1 MLYPASRMIKGDNL
15 IPPVGLPSVYLE
27 NRLILMAQ
35 SPRVL
40 YVYWELSPGQ
50 KIALAEKRRLK
61 LRLNKVGSGTCRICD
76 IDLNINKYYFN
87 GVEPGILYNC
97 DLCMIDNNGDL
108 YPFISSKNVMA
119 PQDKP
124 VGDAGLSSVY
134 IFNP

>member
-1 MLYPASRMIKGDNL
+1 L
-15 IPPVGLPSVYLE
+15 ISTVGLPSGYLE

-50 KIALAEKRRLK
+50 KTALANKSHLK

-76 IDLNINKYYFN
+76 IDPLTNNYYFD

-97 DLCMIDNNGDL
+97 DLSVIDRNGDY
-108 YPFISSKNVMA
+108 YPFIFSNTIMA
-119 PQDKP
+119 PPEKP
-124 VGDAGLSSVY
+124 GLEANYSSADLTG
-134 IFNP
+134 P